1 VEERS
6 LENLILVASIVV
18 MAALERLPPL
28 RFEPRRLLRAHF
40 LDDAACLLTGGVA
53 LALAMRWAVNPAA
66 GLISPAA
73 STLAALPF
81 PIVLVAAIVLYDLGG
96 WLTHWLLHRF
106 EPLWEIHKVHHSSRA
121 LDWLAAFRAHVLEH
135 GLRHALSMIPL
146 VLFGF
151 PPLAIGTA
159 AAVYASW
166 AAFNHSNLQPRFRL
180 LEPLFVT
187 PRSHRLHHVPTS
199 SEKNFGTIFSLWDRA
214 AGRLVGV
221 EASRSAPLG
230 VPGELATYPQTWAAF
245 TREPLR
251 RITSGLRRRPSRPY
265 RTPSPGTQSVMFTNA
280 STESSAAPISPS
292 V

>member
-1 VEERS
+1 M
-6 LENLILVASIVV
+6 ENLILVVSIVFV
-18 MAALERLPPL
+18 AALERIPAF
-28 RFEPRRLLRAHF
+28 RFEPQRFLRAHF
-40 LDDAACLLTGGVA
+40 LDDAVCLLTGGVA
-53 LALAMRWAVNPAA
+53 LALAMRWAVSPGAGLVAPVAA
-66 GLISPAA
+66 GV
-73 STLAALPF
+73 AALPF
-81 PIVLVAAIVLYDLGG
+81 PLVLLAAIVLYDLGG

-135 GLRHALSMIPL
+135 ALRHAMSMVPL
-146 VLFGF
+146 VLLGF

-159 AAVYASW
+159 AAVYAAW
-166 AAFNHSNLQPRFRL
+166 AAFNHSNLRPRLRL

-187 PRSHRLHHVPTS
+187 PRSHRLHHVPAT
-199 SEKNFGTIFSLWDRA
+199 SEKNLGTIFSLWDRA

-221 EASRSAPLG
+221 EASRSSPLG
-230 VPGELATYPQTWAAF
+230 VPGEIATYPQTWGAF

-251 RITSGLRRRPSRPY
+251 RFTSGLRRRRSRP
-265 RTPSPGTQSVMFTNA
+265 SPETQSAMFTNA